1 VQSSYGNR
9 DRASSRASSMKTAAL
24 SGSMEGRG
32 VGARLGPSKE
42 ECGGEEG
49 RATMAEVGESIQ
61 MRSAVMEW
69 WGSPSRFVLLAP
81 PKQSNGHGRMKPLAA
96 GGRSTQRRANVLYL
110 SIISLTQP
118 PSNRSPTRHQL
129 MTLLG
134 NRAWHC
140 STISRRMARAWKLPQ
155 LNAGFVACEAQRIH
169 VYSLGKSQSIVTAA
183 TALELAF
190 STAVEVNL

>member
-1 VQSSYGNR
+1 VR
-9 DRASSRASSMKTAAL
+9 DW
-24 SGSMEGRG
+24 GRVKRNVVERKVG
-32 VGARLGPSKE
+32 RQWLRLARVYRCGARSWN
-42 ECGGEEG
+42 GGVHPH
-49 RATMAEVGESIQ
+49 ALCYSH
-61 MRSAVMEW
+61 
-69 WGSPSRFVLLAP
+69 P

-96 GGRSTQRRANVLYL
+96 GGRSTQRRANVLYP